1 MTQRI
6 TEIPRPKA
14 ESFRSGR
21 KIYLVP
27 TLLAG
32 PGIPDELG
40 KMLNRYWDE
49 VREQVENLERTL
61 SKVTH
66 VYHESVFR
74 PGEEGLRTVEN
85 VNLHG
90 HAFVNILCRSTA
102 TLEPTDEQEAF
113 LEASDWRLCLSMGLA
128 SEKVAKIARDSLDD
142 AMRSR
147 YTHIAAAID
156 ETLGD
161 DEAGLCILSEDHR
174 VQFPGDV
181 QVFYISPP
189 SLDEIKR
196 WGEEQMRRVV
206 SEVGGGGDSKLESS
220 KEMGS
225 NDGGES
231 CAGPEEQQ
239 TARADDKAPEAAID
253 SETES
258 GEETRARSYPEY
270 PY

>member
-6 TEIPRPKA
+6 TEIPRPRA
-14 ESFRSGR
+14 ESYRPGR

-32 PGIPDELG
+32 AGIPDELAE
-40 KMLNRYWDE
+40 MLERYWDE

-61 SKVTH
+61 SKVKH

-74 PGEEGLRTVEN
+74 PGEEGLRTVES
-85 VNLHG
+85 VNPHG
-90 HAFVNILCRSTA
+90 HTFVNVLCRSTA
-102 TLEPTDEQEAF
+102 TLEPTDEQEAL

-128 SEKVAKIARDSLDD
+128 SEKVSRIARDSLND
-142 AMRSR
+142 AMQAR
-147 YTHIAAAID
+147 YLHMATTID
-156 ETLGD
+156 RTLGD

-174 VQFPGDV
+174 VQFPADI

-196 WGEEQMRRVV
+196 WAEEQMRRVV
-206 SEVGGGGDSKLESS
+206 SEASEGAGSTPRSSEEMDPGDV
-220 KEMGS
+220 
-225 NDGGES
+225 GES
-231 CAGPEEQQ
+231 GTGPAQQ
-239 TARADDKAPEAAID
+239 GTETADETSGKAAVD
-253 SETES
+253 SEPEVRDDTQ
-258 GEETRARSYPEY
+258 GRRFPEY

>member
-14 ESFRSGR
+14 ENFRSGR

-32 PGIPDELG
+32 PGVPDDLAQ
-40 KMLNRYWDE
+40 MLNRYWDE

-66 VYHESVFR
+66 VYHESVFK
-74 PGEEGLRTVEN
+74 PGEEGLRTVESLN
-85 VNLHG
+85 PHG
-90 HAFVNILCRSTA
+90 HAFVNVLCQSTA
-102 TLEPTDEQEAF
+102 ALEPTDQQEAF

-128 SEKVAKIARDSLDD
+128 SERVARIARDSLDD
-142 AMRSR
+142 AMRAR
-147 YTHIAAAID
+147 YSHIATAID
-156 ETLGD
+156 KTLGD

-174 VQFPGDV
+174 VQFPGDI

-196 WGEEQMRRVV
+196 WAQEQMRRVV
-206 SEVGGGGDSKLESS
+206 SEASGGGDSGLESS
-220 KEMGS
+220 RDQDS
-225 NDGGES
+225 DDAGES
-231 CAGPEEQQ
+231 STGPSGQRSATAVEAAGEATVASE
-239 TARADDKAPEAAID
+239 PEA
-253 SETES
+253 
-258 GEETRARSYPEY
+258 GEGTQGKGHPEY